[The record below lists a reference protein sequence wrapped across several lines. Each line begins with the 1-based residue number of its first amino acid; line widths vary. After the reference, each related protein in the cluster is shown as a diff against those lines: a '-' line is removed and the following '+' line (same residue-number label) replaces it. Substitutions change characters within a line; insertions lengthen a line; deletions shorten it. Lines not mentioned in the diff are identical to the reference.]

1 MNVGAE
7 PAGASCTTAETYGG
21 IKLILASPI
30 PPHKCWVPGGR
41 GSISQLWC
49 LEREERGCPL
59 LPSDLFI
66 ELTHR
71 CLQMHKVYSGRKEV
85 FDPGALLAPAE
96 EMSTAA
102 GMEKPEDKAMPC
114 HMALRRRPGHVPH
127 LLLLPTGVRLL

>member
-1 MNVGAE
+1 M
-7 PAGASCTTAETYGG
+7 
-21 IKLILASPI
+21 
-30 PPHKCWVPGGR
+30 
-41 GSISQLWC
+41 
-49 LEREERGCPL
+49 